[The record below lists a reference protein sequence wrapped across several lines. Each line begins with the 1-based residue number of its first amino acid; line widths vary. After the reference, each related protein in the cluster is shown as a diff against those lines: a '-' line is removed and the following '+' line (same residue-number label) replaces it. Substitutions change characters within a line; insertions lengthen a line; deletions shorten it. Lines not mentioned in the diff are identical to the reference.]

1 MILLALVA
9 LGAFLLA
16 ALAWAWTPD
25 RPRKALEAR
34 YLAAPSDMIDVAGT
48 RLHVRQSGNAAAPAV
63 ILLHGFGASLHTW
76 EPWAE
81 ALAATHRV
89 IRVDIP
95 GFGLSPP
102 DPGNDYSLAR
112 DIAVLDALMG
122 RLGVDRA
129 ALVGHSMGGK
139 IAWHFAA
146 RRPDRVTHLVLVAP
160 DGFASPGKAYG
171 EAPRVGRSLAL
182 MTVFL
187 PRPLL
192 RMTIAP
198 AYADPARLDEA
209 TLTRYHD
216 MMLAPGARAAML
228 ARLSQ
233 AVLEDPA
240 VLLPRITA
248 PVLLLWGEEDRM
260 IPASHAA
267 DYVRFLPD
275 AAVVRL
281 PGLGHVPHEED
292 PARSLPPVAA
302 FLAR

>member
-1 MILLALVA
+1 MILLAMLA

-25 RPRKALEAR
+25 RPLSVLKAR
-34 YLAAPSDMIDVAGT
+34 YLASPTDMLAVAGA
-48 RLHVRQSGNAAAPAV
+48 RLHVRQSGPEGAPAV

-89 IRVDIP
+89 IRYDIP

-112 DIAVLDALMG
+112 DIAVLEGLMDT
-122 RLGVDRA
+122 LGIASA

-146 RRPDRVTHLVLVAP
+146 RRPDRVSRLVLVAP
-160 DGFASPGKAYG
+160 DGFASPGKRYG
-171 EAPRVGRSLAL
+171 EAPRVGAALSL

-187 PRPLL
+187 PRPVL
-192 RMTIAP
+192 RMNIAP

-209 TLTRYHD
+209 TVTRYHD
-216 MMLAPGARAAML
+216 LMLAPGARGPCWRGCRRPCSRTRPGCCRA
-228 ARLSQ
+228 S
-233 AVLEDPA
+233 P
-240 VLLPRITA
+240 PR
-248 PVLLLWGEEDRM
+248 
-260 IPASHAA
+260 
-267 DYVRFLPD
+267 
-275 AAVVRL
+275 
-281 PGLGHVPHEED
+281 
-292 PARSLPPVAA
+292 
-302 FLAR
+302 